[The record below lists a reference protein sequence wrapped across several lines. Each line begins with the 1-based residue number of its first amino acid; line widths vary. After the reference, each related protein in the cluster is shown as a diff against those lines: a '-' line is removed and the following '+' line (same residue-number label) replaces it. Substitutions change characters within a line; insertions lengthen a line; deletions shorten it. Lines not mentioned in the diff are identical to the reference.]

1 MPTLETATLGGG
13 CFWCLE
19 AVFDRM
25 QGVVSLDSGYMGGSK
40 PNPTYADVCTGRSG
54 HIEVVQVTFDS
65 EVTSLREILGVF
77 FTIHDPTTRDRQGN
91 DIGSQYRSVIFW
103 HSEQQH
109 EIAAQMIAELEQ
121 SGIWGKPIVT
131 ELRPA
136 ETFYKAEDYHQDY
149 YRDNPGQPYCAYIVE
164 PKVRKFREKFAAM
177 LKSGA

>member
-54 HIEVVQVTFDS
+54 HIEVVQVTFDN

-91 DIGSQYRSVIFW
+91 DIGSQYRSAIFC
-103 HSEQQH
+103 HSELQH